1 MIYAL
6 VGKSCSGKSTIFKR
20 LMDLGFESITS
31 YTTRPKRPNEVD
43 GKEYKFISTEEFHKR
58 IDSIV
63 APRCYN
69 DWFYGIDMTS
79 IDDSKDQVV
88 IVDPQGY
95 RDLVEA
101 LGDHHVTG
109 IYYMV
114 PFPFRLIRGIK
125 RKDRFSELTRRF
137 ISDKADFKDVERE
150 VDHVLYELEFHSAFD
165 KTLEII
171 EGGSQK

>member
-6 VGKSCSGKSTIFKR
+6 VGKSCSGKSTVFKR
-20 LMDLGFESITS
+20 LMELGFETTTS
-31 YTTRPKRPNEVD
+31 YTTRPKRPSEVD
-43 GKEYKFISTEEFHKR
+43 GKEYKFISVEEFHKK

-101 LGDHHVTG
+101 LGDHHVVG

-114 PFPFRLIRGIK
+114 PFPFRLVRGIN
-125 RKDRFSELTRRF
+125 RKDRLSELIRRF
-137 ISDKADFKDVERE
+137 IADESDFQHIERE
-150 VDHVLYELEFHSAFD
+150 VDHIIYNLEFHSVLDA
-165 KTLEII
+165 TLEII
-171 EGGSQK
+171 KGGSQK